1 MTAIFSSFSTIW
13 RLAAPYFYS
22 EDRWPGRMLLAAV
35 IAVELSLVGITVLL
49 TYWQNSFYNALQG
62 RDWDVFVN
70 QLIYFCFLATCATVL
85 QVYKLYLNQWLQI
98 RWRRWM
104 TRQYLNNWLDDS
116 THYRMQLLGNTAD
129 NPDQRISEDIRM
141 FIERTLTIGAGLMS
155 AIVTLASFIVILW
168 TLSNAAPF
176 EIFGFNVT
184 AIPGYLVWAALI
196 YAVAGTAFTHWIGW
210 PLVPLNFDHQRYEA
224 DFRFNLIR
232 VLENSEQIAM
242 LGGEKTES
250 NRLYDRFA
258 KVVDNW
264 HQIMSRQKKLTFFT
278 TGYTQISIVFPII
291 VVSPAYF
298 SGVIQ
303 LGGLVQTSSAFNS
316 VQNSLSF
323 FITIYKE
330 LAEWR
335 AVIARLDGF
344 QHSIAAAKASNNAD
358 QPRVDIETHETKTGL
373 TIEGLSVRL
382 PSGAPLVT
390 SDNICIEAGQHALV
404 SGPSGGGKSTFFRAI
419 AGLWPFATGKI
430 VVPKGA
436 KLMILPQRPYFP
448 VASLEEAVIYPAEHG
463 DFTAEQIT
471 EVLSA
476 VGLPAL
482 APKLAEEAHWNRI
495 LSLGEQQRLGIAR
508 AILHRPDYLFL
519 DEASASLDEPAEAK
533 VYRLLHERLPSTTI
547 ISIGHRSTLKVF
559 HHRHLTLH
567 TDGDN
572 KRIGDV
578 VPEAPPAPELKPQPA
593 AS

>member
-1 MTAIFSSFSTIW
+1 MTGIASSFSTIW

-62 RDWDVFVN
+62 RNWDVFVN

-85 QVYKLYLNQWLQI
+85 HVYKLYLNQWLQI

-104 TRQYLNNWLDDS
+104 TKQYLSNWLDDA
-116 THYRMQLLGNTAD
+116 THYRMQLLGDTAD
-129 NPDQRISEDIRM
+129 NPDQRISEDIRL

-176 EIFGFNVT
+176 ELFGFNVT
-184 AIPGYLVWAALI
+184 AIPGYLVWCALI
-196 YAVAGTAFTHWIGW
+196 YALAGTAFTHWIGW
-210 PLVPLNFDHQRYEA
+210 PLVPLNFNQQRYEA
-224 DFRFNLIR
+224 DFRFNLVR

-242 LGGEKTES
+242 LSGEKTES
-250 NRLYDRFA
+250 NRLYTRFG
-258 KVVDNW
+258 KVVANW
-264 HQIMSRQKKLTFFT
+264 HLIMSRQKKLTFFT
-278 TGYTQISIVFPII
+278 TGYTQISIVFPIV

-303 LGGLVQTSSAFNS
+303 LGALVQTSSAFNS
-316 VQNSLSF
+316 VQGALSF
-323 FITIYKE
+323 FITIYKDF
-330 LAEWR
+330 AEWR

-344 QHSIAAAKASNNAD
+344 DHSIAVARAGTSTS
-358 QPRVDIETHETKTGL
+358 PRVDVTAHETKTGL

-382 PSGAPLVT
+382 PSGAPLVA
-390 SDNICIEAGQHALV
+390 SDNIVIEAGQHALV
-404 SGPSGGGKSTFFRAI
+404 TGPSGGGKSTFFRAI
-419 AGLWPFATGKI
+419 AGLWPFATGNI
-430 VVPKGA
+430 VVPRGA

-448 VASLEEAVIYPAEHG
+448 VAPLEEAVIYPAELG
-463 DFTAEQIT
+463 AFTHEQIV
-471 EVLSA
+471 EVLRA

-482 APKLAEEAHWNRI
+482 AGRLKDDAHWNRI

-508 AILHRPDYLFL
+508 AILHAPDYLFL

-533 VYRLLHERLPSTTI
+533 LYRLLQERLPTATI

-559 HHRHLTLH
+559 HNRHLALQAEG
-567 TDGDN
+567 DGHQIREVMPEP
-572 KRIGDV
+572 KQ
-578 VPEAPPAPELKPQPA
+578 VPATP
-593 AS
+593 

>member
-1 MTAIFSSFSTIW
+1 VTSILSAFSIIW

-22 EDRWPGRMLLAAV
+22 EDRWPGRILLAAV

-104 TRQYLNNWLDDS
+104 TRQYLNNWLTDS
-116 THYRMQLLGNTAD
+116 THYRMQLLGSTAD
-129 NPDQRISEDIRM
+129 NPDQRIAEDIRM

-155 AIVTLASFIVILW
+155 AIVTLLSFIVILW

-176 EIFGFNVT
+176 ELWGFNIT
-184 AIPGYLVWAALI
+184 TIPGYLVWAALI
-196 YAVAGTAFTHWIGW
+196 YAIAGTAITHWIGW
-210 PLVPLNFDHQRYEA
+210 PLVPLNFNLQRYEA
-224 DFRFNLIR
+224 DFRFNLVR

-250 NRLYDRFA
+250 NRLYDCFTR
-258 KVVDNW
+258 VVNNW
-264 HQIMSRQKKLTFFT
+264 HQIMTRQKRLTFFT
-278 TGYTQISIVFPII
+278 TGYTQVSIVFPII

-323 FITIYKE
+323 FITIYKD

-344 QHSIAAAKASNNAD
+344 EKSISAARATNTPAS
-358 QPRVDIETHETKTGL
+358 RVEIESHETNTGL
-373 TIEGLSVRL
+373 SIEGLSVRL
-382 PSGAPLVT
+382 PSGAPLVN
-390 SDNICIEAGQHALV
+390 SDNIVIESGQHALV

-430 VVPKGA
+430 VIPKGA

-448 VASLEEAVIYPAEHG
+448 VAALEEAVVYPAEKG
-463 DFTAEQIT
+463 AFTSEQIS
-471 EVLSA
+471 EVLVA

-482 APKLAEEAHWNRI
+482 STRLTEEAHWNRM

-519 DEASASLDEPAEAK
+519 DEASASLDEPAEAEL
-533 VYRLLHERLPSTTI
+533 YRLLHIRLPDTTI
-547 ISIGHRSTLKVF
+547 VSIGHRSTLKVF

-567 TDGDN
+567 ADGEK
-572 KRIGDV
+572 KRIG
-578 VPEAPPAPELKPQPA
+578 EAVAEPALAAQSA

>member
-1 MTAIFSSFSTIW
+1 VTSILSSLSIIW

-22 EDRWPGRMLLAAV
+22 EDRWPGRILLAAV

-104 TRQYLNNWLDDS
+104 TRQYLNNWLTDS
-116 THYRMQLLGNTAD
+116 THYRMQLLGSTAD
-129 NPDQRISEDIRM
+129 NPDQRIAEDIRM

-155 AIVTLASFIVILW
+155 AIVTLLSFIVILW

-176 EIFGFNVT
+176 ELWGFNIT
-184 AIPGYLVWAALI
+184 TIPGYLVWAALI
-196 YAVAGTAFTHWIGW
+196 YAIAGTAITHWIGW
-210 PLVPLNFDHQRYEA
+210 PLVPLNFNLQRYEA
-224 DFRFNLIR
+224 DFRFNLVR

-250 NRLYDRFA
+250 NRLYDCFTR
-258 KVVDNW
+258 VVDNW
-264 HQIMSRQKKLTFFT
+264 HQIMTRQKRLTFFT
-278 TGYTQISIVFPII
+278 TGYTQVSIVFPII

-323 FITIYKE
+323 FITIYKD

-344 QHSIAAAKASNNAD
+344 EKSISAARATNTPAS
-358 QPRVDIETHETKTGL
+358 RVEIESHENKTGL
-373 TIEGLSVRL
+373 SIEGLSVRL
-382 PSGAPLVT
+382 PSGAPLVN
-390 SDNICIEAGQHALV
+390 SDNIVIESGQHALV

-430 VVPKGA
+430 VIPKGA

-448 VASLEEAVIYPAEHG
+448 VTALEDAVIYPAEKG
-463 DFTAEQIT
+463 AFTSEQIS
-471 EVLSA
+471 EVLVA

-482 APKLAEEAHWNRI
+482 STRLTEEAHWNRM

-519 DEASASLDEPAEAK
+519 DEASASLDEPAEAEL
-533 VYRLLHERLPSTTI
+533 YRLLHIRLPDTTI
-547 ISIGHRSTLKVF
+547 VSIGHRSTLKVF

-567 TDGDN
+567 TDGE
-572 KRIGDV
+572 KRRIGDA
-578 VPEAPPAPELKPQPA
+578 VPEPSLAAQPA

>member
-1 MTAIFSSFSTIW
+1 MTGIISSFTTIW

-22 EDRWPGRMLLAAV
+22 EDRWPARILLAAV

-104 TRQYLNNWLDDS
+104 TREYLNNWLTDS

-155 AIVTLASFIVILW
+155 AIVTLASFVVILW

-176 EIFGFNVT
+176 ELFGFNIT

-196 YAVAGTAFTHWIGW
+196 YAIAGTAFTHWIGW
-210 PLVPLNFDHQRYEA
+210 PLVPLNFDHQRFEA
-224 DFRFNLIR
+224 DFRFNLVR

-250 NRLYDRFA
+250 NRLYDRFS
-258 KVVDNW
+258 KVVNNW
-264 HQIMSRQKKLTFFT
+264 HEIMSRQKRLTFFT
-278 TGYTQISIVFPII
+278 TGYTQVSIVFPII

-323 FITIYKE
+323 FITIYKDF
-330 LAEWR
+330 AEWR

-344 QHSIAAAKASNNAD
+344 ERSIAVARATNTTL
-358 QPRVDIETHETKTGL
+358 PRVEIETHDTQTGL
-373 TIEGLSVRL
+373 SIEGLSVRL

-390 SDNICIEAGQHALV
+390 SDNIVIEAGQHALV

-419 AGLWPFATGKI
+419 AGLWPFANGKI

-448 VASLEEAVIYPAEHG
+448 VASLEEAVIYPAESG
-463 DFTAEQIT
+463 DFKSEQIA
-471 EVLSA
+471 EVLVA

-482 APKLAEEAHWNRI
+482 SQRLTDEAHWNRI

-519 DEASASLDEPAEAK
+519 DEASASLDEPAEAR

-547 ISIGHRSTLKVF
+547 VSIGHRSTLKVF
-559 HHRHLTLH
+559 HHRHLALH
-567 TDGDN
+567 TEGEN
-572 KRIGDV
+572 RRIGEA
-578 VPEAPPAPELKPQPA
+578 VPEPPQPDLKPQPA

>member
-1 MTAIFSSFSTIW
+1 MTGIVSSFSTIW

-22 EDRWPGRMLLAAV
+22 EDRWPGRILLAAV

-62 RDWDVFVN
+62 RDWDVFVS
-70 QLIYFCFLATCATVL
+70 QLIYFCFLATCATIL

-104 TRQYLNNWLDDS
+104 TREYLNNWLTDS
-116 THYRMQLLGNTAD
+116 THYRMQLLGETAD
-129 NPDQRISEDIRM
+129 NPDQRIAEDIRM

-155 AIVTLASFIVILW
+155 AIVTLLSFIVILW

-176 EIFGFNVT
+176 ELFGFNIT

-196 YAVAGTAFTHWIGW
+196 YAIAGTAFTHWIGW
-210 PLVPLNFDHQRYEA
+210 PLVPLNFNQQRFEA

-232 VLENSEQIAM
+232 VIENSEQIAM

-250 NRLYDRFA
+250 NRLYSRFS
-258 KVVDNW
+258 KVVSNW
-264 HQIMSRQKKLTFFT
+264 HEIMSRQKKLTFFT
-278 TGYTQISIVFPII
+278 TGYTQVSIVFPII

-323 FITIYKE
+323 FITIYKDF
-330 LAEWR
+330 AEWR

-344 QHSIAAAKASNNAD
+344 EHSIAVARATNTS
-358 QPRVDIETHETKTGL
+358 QSRVDIETHETQTGL
-373 TIEGLSVRL
+373 SIEGLSVRL

-390 SDNICIEAGQHALV
+390 SDNIVIESGQHALV

-448 VASLEEAVIYPAEHG
+448 VASLEEAVIYPAESG
-463 DFTAEQIT
+463 QFKCEQIA
-471 EVLSA
+471 EVLIA

-482 APKLAEEAHWNRI
+482 STRLEDEAHWNRI

-519 DEASASLDEPAEAK
+519 DEASASLDEPAEAR
-533 VYRLLHERLPSTTI
+533 VYRLLHERLPDTTI

-567 TDGDN
+567 TDGEK
-572 KRIGDV
+572 KRIG
-578 VPEAPPAPELKPQPA
+578 EAAAEPGLMAQPA